1 MIAQMPDSKKSK
13 IFTKNF
19 LILFFIQMMIFSSLS
34 LSGSIFPYWL
44 SNQFNISSDK
54 VGIILGLAGVGMI
67 LSRPFMGYVVDK
79 FGRKNMLIVSLF
91 LFAFTNFLYI
101 QVNNI
106 NAVLLIRFFQG
117 IPFTLSTTA
126 ISTLASDLIP
136 EDRRGEGLSY
146 FSISSTVSLGIGPS
160 LGFAFYAISWMRP
173 FIISIAICFISLFIS
188 FFVRVPDQLTVSDNK
203 YSLKSIFEKKIL
215 IISVVG
221 AISFMAMP
229 SIFSFIAFYAKELNI
244 YLSNIGLIFSFYAV
258 GLLLI
263 RLFGARIIEKK
274 SPAFSGSLSI
284 ILLTIGL
291 LLISLSR
298 SLESL
303 LIGSLIVGAG
313 SGTILP
319 TLLTMA
325 LNIVPEKKGIC
336 NALIFGGLDLANSAG
351 LLLFGAI
358 VGKTGDYS
366 FTYLMF
372 ALFEVIALLI
382 FLFITIPY
390 YKRSKFELNLIGE
403 PAKG

>member
-1 MIAQMPDSKKSK
+1 MIAQKPYTKKSK

-19 LILFFIQMMIFSSLS
+19 IILFFIQMMIFSSLS
-34 LSGSIFPYWL
+34 LTGSIFPYWL

-67 LSRPFMGYVVDK
+67 LARPFMGYVVEK
-79 FGRKNMLIVSLF
+79 FGRKNMLIASLF

-101 QVNNI
+101 QVNSI
-106 NAVLLIRFFQG
+106 NAVLIIRFFQG

-126 ISTLASDLIP
+126 ISTLASDLVP

-146 FSISSTVSLGIGPS
+146 FSISSTISLGIGPS
-160 LGFAFYAISWMRP
+160 IGFAFYAISWMRP
-173 FIISIAICFISLFIS
+173 FIISIVICFISLFIS
-188 FFVRVPDQLTVSDNK
+188 FFVRVPDQLTASDNK

-229 SIFSFIAFYAKELNI
+229 SVFSFIAFYANELNI
-244 YLSNIGLIFSFYAV
+244 YLSNIGLIFSFYAI
-258 GLLLI
+258 GLLFI
-263 RLFGARIIEKK
+263 RLFGAKIIEKK

-284 ILLTIGL
+284 ILLAIGL

-372 ALFEVIALLI
+372 ALFEVIALMI
-382 FLFITIPY
+382 FWFITIPF
-390 YKRSKFELNLIGE
+390 YKRSKSELNLIGE
-403 PAKG
+403 PVKG

>member
-1 MIAQMPDSKKSK
+1 MIAQKPYTKKSK
-13 IFTKNF
+13 IFTKNL
-19 LILFFIQMMIFSSLS
+19 LILFFIQMAIFSSLS
-34 LSGSIFPYWL
+34 LTGSIFPYWL
-44 SNQFNISSDK
+44 SNQFNISPYK
-54 VGIILGLAGVGMI
+54 VGLILGLVGVSMI
-67 LSRPFMGYVVDK
+67 LSRPFMGYLVDK
-79 FGRKNMLIVSLF
+79 FGRKNMLIISLF
-91 LFAFTNFLYI
+91 LFALTNFLYI
-101 QVNNI
+101 RVNNI
-106 NAVLLIRFFQG
+106 NAVLVIRFFQG

-160 LGFAFYAISWMRP
+160 IGFAFYAISWMRP
-173 FIISIAICFISLFIS
+173 FITSIAICFLSLFIS
-188 FFVRVPDQLTVSDNK
+188 FLIREPDQLKVNAYK
-203 YSLKSIFEKKIL
+203 YSMKSIFEKRIL
-215 IISVVG
+215 IISLVG

-284 ILLTIGL
+284 ILLAIGL
-291 LLISLSR
+291 LVISLSR
-298 SLESL
+298 SLVSL

-325 LNIVPEKKGIC
+325 LNIAPEKKGIC

-358 VGKTGDYS
+358 VGKTDDYS
-366 FTYLMF
+366 FTYLVF
-372 ALFEVIALLI
+372 AFFEIIALMI

-390 YKRSKFELNLIGE
+390 YKRSKSELSLIGE
-403 PAKG
+403 PVEG